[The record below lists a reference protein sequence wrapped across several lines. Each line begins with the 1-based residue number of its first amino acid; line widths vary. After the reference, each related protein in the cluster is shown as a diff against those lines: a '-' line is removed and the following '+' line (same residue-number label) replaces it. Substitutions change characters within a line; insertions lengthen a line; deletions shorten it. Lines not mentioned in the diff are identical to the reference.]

1 MKPSTAGKVC
11 AAVIVAIALAW
22 TSVRAIAGPQDRDD
36 LRQRVVALEASQ
48 KAMLKEL
55 QDIKALLQS
64 RPAPAAPAAAQAAAP
79 AAQAAPAPP
88 PPMNIDVAIDGAAV
102 RGRADAKVVVVEFSD
117 FQCPF
122 CGRFARETMGLLER
136 DYVDTGKVR
145 WVFRHFPIER
155 LHPFALRASE
165 AAECGRAQD
174 KFWPMHTRLFANQ
187 QALGEADLVKT
198 AQAAG
203 LNMPAFQQCFASQLI
218 SPTRIRQ
225 DLADGTKAGITGT
238 PAFFIGIP
246 TKDGKVHAL
255 RKLIGAQAYPSFK
268 TAIDNILS
276 SPQVASR

>member
-1 MKPSTAGKVC
+1 MKPSTVGKAC
-11 AAVIVAIALAW
+11 AAVIFAIAVAW
-22 TSVRAIAGPQDRDD
+22 TSVRAIAGPQDLDE
-36 LRQRVVALEASQ
+36 LRQRIVALETSQ

-55 QDIKALLQS
+55 QDIKTLLQS
-64 RPAPAAPAAAQAAAP
+64 RPASPAPSAAPAAPAGAQAAAP
-79 AAQAAPAPP
+79 PP
-88 PPMNIDVAIDGAAV
+88 LNIDLAIDSAAV
-102 RGRADAKVVVVEFSD
+102 RGKADAKVVVVEFSD

>member
-122 CGRFARETMGLLER
+122 CGRFARETMGSLER
-136 DYVDTGKVR
+136 DYVDSGKVR

-155 LHPFALRASE
+155 IHPLALRAAE

-198 AQAAG
+198 AQSAG
-203 LNMPAFQQCFASQLI
+203 LNMPAFQQCFASQLT
-218 SPTRIRQ
+218 SPVRIRQ
-225 DLADGTKAGITGT
+225 DLADGAKAGITGT

-255 RKLIGAQAYPSFK
+255 RKLIGAQAYAAFK